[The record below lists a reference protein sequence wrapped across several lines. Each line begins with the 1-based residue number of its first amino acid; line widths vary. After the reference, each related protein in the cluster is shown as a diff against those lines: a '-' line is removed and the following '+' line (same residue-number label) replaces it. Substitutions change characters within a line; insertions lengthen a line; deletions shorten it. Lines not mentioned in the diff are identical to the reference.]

1 MTNSPKIHVKAKVT
15 NSSSSWL
22 KDGSVRD
29 ALVSLEN
36 AVVGKLIRTTFGYS
50 LKITEIVGEYVPET
64 TLSDEEYEALKAREI
79 EKSHRN
85 GVE

>member
-1 MTNSPKIHVKAKVT
+1 MTNSPKIHVKANVQ
-15 NSSSSWL
+15 NSSLSWL

-50 LKITEIVGEYVPET
+50 LKITEIVGEYAPET
-64 TLSDEEYEALKAREI
+64 ATA
-79 EKSHRN
+79 
-85 GVE
+85 